1 MEDLVQPS
9 CACGRK
15 EDLLLCS
22 DCFLQDV
29 SCRKC
34 CLDHH
39 KYLPFHR
46 IKQWNGRFFASSSLY
61 GQGHIIYLGH
71 QGKPC
76 PSNNNVTT
84 ETTGKDSFVDS
95 ANLLG
100 EDANLMVEE
109 EVEGDRKQWVTQE
122 VPESILVMVHMTGV
136 FQHHVRWCTCNGC
149 AKHAAASIMF
159 VSS

>member
-1 MEDLVQPS
+1 MHVAERKTFCCARIAS
-9 CACGRK
+9 CGMFLAGSAAWITINTCHSIGSNGGMGGF
-15 EDLLLCS
+15 LLP
-22 DCFLQDV
+22 
-29 SCRKC
+29 
-34 CLDHH
+34 HH
-39 KYLPFHR
+39 CMAR
-46 IKQWNGRFFASSSLY
+46 DTSS
-61 GQGHIIYLGH
+61 IWVT
-71 QGKPC
+71 C
-76 PSNNNVTT
+76 PSNNNVTA